1 MVQNMSFLTKIFENY
16 KISKNFQKFKIFE
29 KKFLKTTLLINS
41 VSRTGVLGWQH
52 YGRGLGLSS
61 ATLAPV
67 ASLRLSREP
76 YATARQFA

>member
-1 MVQNMSFLTKIFENY
+1 MEPFFVLKGKIYVF
-16 KISKNFQKFKIFE
+16 FCVF
-29 KKFLKTTLLINS
+29 
-41 VSRTGVLGWQH
+41 RTGVLGWRH

-67 ASLRLSREP
+67 APGASRPPLPPLASLRLSREP

>member
-1 MVQNMSFLTKIFENY
+1 MEPFFVLKGKIFCVY
-16 KISKNFQKFKIFE
+16 
-29 KKFLKTTLLINS
+29 
-41 VSRTGVLGWQH
+41 RDGVLGWQH

-67 ASLRLSREP
+67 APVATGASRPPLPTLASLRLSREP